1 MIPQL
6 IMKNIKAVATT
17 LLLISMSA
25 CASDNYP
32 SRTEARNAC
41 DVWLHDGKRVTYQV
55 KMTEDDKEKLFLEE
69 NPLEAAYDDGYIV
82 QDKELV
88 KNEKKEEF
96 LSREM
101 TKEERKWSRQCEEE
115 IEINQFLGYENA
127 AIKDGIW
134 KNEDGK
140 RGSFKIVKYFHY

>member
-1 MIPQL
+1 
-6 IMKNIKAVATT
+6 
-17 LLLISMSA
+17 
-25 CASDNYP
+25 
-32 SRTEARNAC
+32 
-41 DVWLHDGKRVTYQV
+41 
-55 KMTEDDKEKLFLEE
+55 MTEDDKEKLFWEE

-82 QDKELV
+82 RDEELF
-88 KNEKKEEF
+88 KNEKKEKF

-115 IEINQFLGYENA
+115 IEINQFLGYENV

>member
-1 MIPQL
+1 
-6 IMKNIKAVATT
+6 MKRVVGVIKAVATT
-17 LLLISMSA
+17 LLLISVSA
-25 CASDNYP
+25 CSSDNYP
-32 SRTEARNAC
+32 SRTEASNAC
-41 DVWLHDGKRVTYQV
+41 DDWLHDGKRVTYQV
-55 KMTEDDKEKLFLEE
+55 KMTEDDKEKLFWEE
-69 NPLEAAYDDGYIV
+69 NPLEAAYADGYIV
-82 QDKELV
+82 RDEELF
-88 KNEKKEEF
+88 KSEKKKEF

-140 RGSFKIVKYFHY
+140 RGSFKTVKYFRY